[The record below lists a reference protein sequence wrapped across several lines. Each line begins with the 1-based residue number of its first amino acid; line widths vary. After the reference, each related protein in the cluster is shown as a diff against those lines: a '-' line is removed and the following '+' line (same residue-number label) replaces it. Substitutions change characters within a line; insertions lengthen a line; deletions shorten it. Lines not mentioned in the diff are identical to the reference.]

1 MDVTVIGIAGGTSS
15 GKSTLVDLFKSQFG
29 DSVAIISQDA
39 YYQGFHEIPFD
50 QRILLNY
57 DHPDAFDLE
66 LMVDAVKHLKAGKR
80 AQIPVYNFVDFCRE
94 EASITVEPRPI
105 IICEGLLVL
114 WFKPLRTLF
123 DLKLFVDEDSDLRLI
138 RRIRRDL
145 EERGR
150 SLDSVLKQYE
160 ATVKPMHEQFILPSK
175 RYADIILPEGVSNEA
190 GTSILLNH
198 LHRLMDEKRKV

>member
-1 MDVTVIGIAGGTSS
+1 MKATVIGIAGGTSS
-15 GKSTLVDLFKSQFG
+15 GKSTLVDLFKQKFG
-29 DSVAIISQDA
+29 DGVAIISQDA
-39 YYQGFHEIPFD
+39 YYRGFHDIPFEK
-50 QRILLNY
+50 RIHLNY

-66 LMVDAVKHLKAGKR
+66 LMVEAVASLKAGK
-80 AQIPVYNFVDFCRE
+80 AASVPVYNFVDFCRE
-94 EASITVEPRPI
+94 EETLIVPPRPI
-105 IICEGLLVL
+105 VLCEGLLVL
-114 WFKPLRTLF
+114 WFKPLRELF

-145 EERGR
+145 KERGR
-150 SLDSVLKQYE
+150 SLDSVLSQYE

-198 LHRLMDEKRKV
+198 LHRLIDAK